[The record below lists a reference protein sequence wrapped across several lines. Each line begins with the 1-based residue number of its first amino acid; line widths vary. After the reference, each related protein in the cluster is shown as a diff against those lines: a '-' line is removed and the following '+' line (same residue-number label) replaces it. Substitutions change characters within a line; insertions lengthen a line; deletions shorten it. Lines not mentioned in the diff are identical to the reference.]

1 MVNFVLFGHSFV
13 KRLGN
18 KKSFVMTVELERSQV
33 PITCLGEGGLT
44 LDRIQSKP
52 GAYLRQLEKAQH
64 SVLILDLGTNDLC
77 SKDMEPLDFFV
88 SLREFVDTM
97 PSWNIH
103 PDKVVFFQFCR
114 GLEVCQGVR

>member
-44 LDRIQSKP
+44 LDRIRSKP
-52 GAYLRQLEKAQH
+52 GVYLRQL
-64 SVLILDLGTNDLC
+64 DLGPTL
-77 SKDMEPLDFFV
+77 S
-88 SLREFVDTM
+88 VDSEGPTL
-97 PSWNIH
+97 SV
-103 PDKVVFFQFCR
+103 DS
-114 GLEVCQGVR
+114 